1 MPRHFWA
8 LLLTLVSTALVAPAV
23 AQAPLLSNSDPL
35 TGPRSRLAKNWLG
48 TRPVAAEQIILV
60 LAGHADSQGIGGAGT
75 SGEAVGRR
83 GARPMQPGITDEL
96 YWNLLTARAVV
107 RLGLARGL
115 AMRLYEPP
123 VRSIADGNDPR
134 TNWSVGRAHA
144 AGGGYAVEIHYDA
157 YGRDGIGSGLIPPL
171 HNQPSRLDESL
182 ASEFGAFPL
191 QFRDGLGAPRRGIAI
206 LEIGKLEGNLEAS
219 LRNPASSEA
228 AVQAI
233 ARRIV
238 AALERGLASPSRSEP
253 LGATS
258 PEPLAEVLNSPS
270 NVPGVTTPGVMAPV
284 LNSPLPSR
292 AEINPPPDGE
302 RSGPPA
308 SRLRASSGGE

>member
-1 MPRHFWA
+1 MPRHLWA

-48 TRPVAAEQIILV
+48 TRPVAAGQTILV

-75 SGEAVGRR
+75 GGEAVGRR

-96 YWNLLTARAVV
+96 YWNLLTSRAVV
-107 RLGLARGL
+107 RLGLERGL
-115 AMRLYEPP
+115 SMRLYEPP

-144 AGGGYAVEIHYDA
+144 AGGGYALEIHYDA

-191 QFRDGLGAPRRGIAI
+191 HFRDGLGAPRRGIAI

-233 ARRIV
+233 AGRIV
-238 AALERGLASPSRSEP
+238 AALERGLADPSRSEP
-253 LGATS
+253 LGEPS
-258 PEPLAEVLNSPS
+258 PEPLAGAIKAPNNAS
-270 NVPGVTTPGVMAPV
+270 GVS
-284 LNSPLPSR
+284 SPLPSR
-292 AEINPPPDGE
+292 EAINAPPDGE